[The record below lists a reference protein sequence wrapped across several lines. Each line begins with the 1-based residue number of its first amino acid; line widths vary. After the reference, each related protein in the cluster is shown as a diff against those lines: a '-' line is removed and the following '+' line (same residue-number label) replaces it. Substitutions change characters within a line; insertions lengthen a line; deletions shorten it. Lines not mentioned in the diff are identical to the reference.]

1 MAFIKKGDKV
11 RLSSY
16 EANYRKVN
24 LNDIFTVIEPQ
35 GHEQDESIIEDELG
49 NTLFVYNHHLIPAK
63 YKEPKV
69 GDIITLNEQGITKL
83 QKLHSTCFYNPNDKF
98 EIMRNIIYNGTIR
111 IKKVSTSV
119 FYSVYL
125 KDINLELI
133 GETKKVI
140 FNPGDI
146 IKLTKEGIERIAEY
160 ESLEDYEFL
169 ECEQTILSLKDSDGE
184 YKIRSSKNRDSYWYA
199 REDEMILVRKTNPFK
214 VGDIVAI
221 NERGLERLRSIKDD
235 KTKAGPFEI
244 IEPISCFNDYK
255 IRSLNNQLSSAW
267 MLSADEIN
275 HVDIKMEIKPNK
287 EVKREKGED
296 NMNNLAKKIFG
307 EIGQLK
313 SGIAALT
320 FNGQI
325 AFKRENGD
333 YVRYNTETKA
343 IENQMDLVIKD
354 TEKMM
359 YVMPYNVVAV
369 GDILKYRDKFA
380 QVVAIKENGSLIA
393 IDFETGTEIVILKE
407 TNIFG
412 IQFYM
417 KVVSLLNMQE
427 PNMPGGF
434 NPMMLMLL
442 NKEDDMMKTLLMSQ
456 MFTGQGMN
464 PLMMMAMINNNNES
478 DMMNTILL
486 LQMCSGQG
494 FMHGAPINNYSSQG
508 ANTPNMYSRGMFD
521 LNKTEPQPITSE
533 NIGLSEEQ
541 FQRLL
546 KEMKNL
552 NKEKEN
558 VNLEDIDPSDF
569 E

>member
-1 MAFIKKGDKV
+1 MAFMKKGDKV
-11 RLSSY
+11 RLSSH

-24 LNDIFTVIEPQ
+24 LNDIFTVIETQ
-35 GHEQDESIIEDELG
+35 VHEQVESIIEDKLG
-49 NTLFVYNHHLIPAK
+49 NILYVYNHHLIPAE
-63 YKEPKV
+63 YKEPIA
-69 GDIITLNEQGITKL
+69 GDIITLNNQGITKL
-83 QKLHSTCFYNPNDKF
+83 QASDPTYRYNEKF
-98 EIMRNIIYNGTIR
+98 EVMKSINHNGTIK
-111 IKKVSTSV
+111 IKYVGAPV
-119 FYSVYL
+119 FHSVYL
-125 KDINLELI
+125 EDINLELI
-133 GETKKVI
+133 EKTM

-146 IKLTKEGIERIAEY
+146 IKLTKEAMERIAED
-160 ESLEDYEFL
+160 ELLDDYELL
-169 ECEQTILSLKDSDGE
+169 ECEQTIVSLKDSDGE
-184 YKIRSSKNRDSYWYA
+184 YKIRPSKDRDSYWYV
-199 REDEMILVRKTNPFK
+199 RENEMILIRKTKPFK
-214 VGDIVAI
+214 VGDIVSI
-221 NERGLERLRSIKDD
+221 NEKGLERLKHIKNEA
-235 KTKAGPFEI
+235 KVGSFKI
-244 IEPISCFNDYK
+244 IEPINCHNDYK
-255 IRSLNNQLSSAW
+255 IKSLNNQLSSAW
-267 MLSADEIN
+267 MLSADEID
-275 HVDIKMEIKPNK
+275 HVDIKMEVKSNK
-287 EVKREKGED
+287 EVEKEKGED

-313 SGIAALT
+313 SGVAALT

-343 IENQMDLVIKD
+343 IENQMDLVIKG

-359 YVMPYNVVAV
+359 YIMPYNVVAV

-380 QVVAIKENGSLIA
+380 QIVAIKENGSLIA

-417 KVVSLLNMQE
+417 KVVSLLNMQD

-442 NKEDDMMKTLLMSQ
+442 NKEDKENKDDDMMKAILMSQ

-478 DMMNTILL
+478 DMINTILL

-494 FMHGAPINNYSSQG
+494 FMHGTPINNYSSQG
-508 ANTPNMYSRGMFD
+508 TNTLTMFSKEMFD
-521 LNKTEPQPITSE
+521 SNRMQPQPMTSKG
-533 NIGLSEEQ
+533 NGLSEEQ
-541 FQRLL
+541 FERLL
-546 KEMKNL
+546 EEMKNL
-552 NKEKEN
+552 DK

>member
-1 MAFIKKGDKV
+1 MTFIKKGDKV
-11 RLSSY
+11 RLSSQ
-16 EANYRKVN
+16 EANYRKVK
-24 LNDIFTVIEPQ
+24 LDDIFTVIETQ
-35 GHEQDESIIEDELG
+35 VHEQVESIIEDKLG
-49 NTLFVYNHHLIPAK
+49 NILYVYTHHLIPAE
-63 YKEPKV
+63 YKEPIA
-69 GDIITLNEQGITKL
+69 GDIITLNNQGITKL
-83 QKLHSTCFYNPNDKF
+83 QASDPTYRYNEKF
-98 EIMRNIIYNGTIR
+98 EVMKSINHNGTIK
-111 IKKVSTSV
+111 IKYVGAPV
-119 FYSVYL
+119 FHSVYL
-125 KDINLELI
+125 EDINLELI
-133 GETKKVI
+133 EKTM

-146 IKLTKEGIERIAEY
+146 IKLTEEAMERIAED
-160 ESLEDYEFL
+160 ELLDDYELL

-184 YKIRSSKNRDSYWYA
+184 YKIRPSKDKNLYWYA
-199 REDEMILVRKTNPFK
+199 RENEMILIRKAKPFK
-214 VGDIVAI
+214 VGDIVSI
-221 NERGLERLRSIKDD
+221 NERGLERLRNIKDD
-235 KTKAGPFEI
+235 KTKEGPFEI

-255 IRSLNNQLSSAW
+255 IRSLNNQLSSTW
-267 MLSADEIN
+267 MLSADEID

-287 EVKREKGED
+287 EVKKEKGED

-343 IENQMDLVIKD
+343 MENQMDLVIKG

-417 KVVSLLNMQE
+417 KVVSLLNMQD

-442 NKEDDMMKTLLMSQ
+442 NKEDKENKDDDMMKAILMSQ

-478 DMMNTILL
+478 DMINTILL

-508 ANTPNMYSRGMFD
+508 TNTLTMFSKEMFD
-521 LNKTEPQPITSE
+521 SNRMQPQPMTSKG
-533 NIGLSEEQ
+533 NGLSEEQ
-541 FQRLL
+541 FERLL
-546 KEMKNL
+546 EEMKNL
-552 NKEKEN
+552 DK

>member
-1 MAFIKKGDKV
+1 MTFIKKGDKV
-11 RLSSY
+11 RLSSQ
-16 EANYRKVN
+16 EANYRKVK
-24 LNDIFTVIEPQ
+24 LDDIFTVIETQ
-35 GHEQDESIIEDELG
+35 VHEQVESIIEDKLG
-49 NTLFVYNHHLIPAK
+49 NILYVYNHHLIPAE
-63 YKEPKV
+63 YKEPIA
-69 GDIITLNEQGITKL
+69 GDIITLNNQGITKL
-83 QKLHSTCFYNPNDKF
+83 QASDPTYRYNEKF
-98 EIMRNIIYNGTIR
+98 EVMKSINHNGTIK
-111 IKKVSTSV
+111 IKYVGAPV
-119 FYSVYL
+119 FHSVYL
-125 KDINLELI
+125 EDINLELI
-133 GETKKVI
+133 EKTI

-146 IKLTKEGIERIAEY
+146 IKLTKEGMERIAEY
-160 ESLEDYEFL
+160 DDYEFL

-184 YKIRSSKNRDSYWYA
+184 YKIRPSKDRNLCWYA
-199 REDEMILVRKTNPFK
+199 RENEMILVRKTKPFK

-221 NERGLERLRSIKDD
+221 NERGLERLRNIKDD
-235 KTKAGPFEI
+235 KTKEGPFEI

-267 MLSADEIN
+267 MLSADEID

-287 EVKREKGED
+287 EVKKEKGED

-343 IENQMDLVIKD
+343 IENQMDLVIKG

-369 GDILKYRDKFA
+369 GDILKYRDKFV
-380 QVVAIKENGSLIA
+380 QVVAIKVNGSLTA

-417 KVVSLLNMQE
+417 KVVSLLNMQD

-442 NKEDDMMKTLLMSQ
+442 NKEDKENKDDDMMKAILMSQ

-478 DMMNTILL
+478 DMINTILL

-494 FMHGAPINNYSSQG
+494 FMHGTPINNYSSQG
-508 ANTPNMYSRGMFD
+508 ANTLTMFSKEMFD
-521 LNKTEPQPITSE
+521 SNRMQPQPMTSKG
-533 NIGLSEEQ
+533 NGLSEEQ
-541 FQRLL
+541 FERLL
-546 KEMKNL
+546 EEMKNL
-552 NKEKEN
+552 DK

>member
-1 MAFIKKGDKV
+1 MTFIKKGDKV
-11 RLSSY
+11 RLSSQ
-16 EANYRKVN
+16 EANYRKVK
-24 LNDIFTVIEPQ
+24 LDDIFTVIETQ
-35 GHEQDESIIEDELG
+35 VHEQVESIIEDKLG
-49 NTLFVYNHHLIPAK
+49 NILYVYTHHLIPAE
-63 YKEPKV
+63 YKEPIA
-69 GDIITLNEQGITKL
+69 GDIITLNNQGITKL
-83 QKLHSTCFYNPNDKF
+83 QASDPTYRYNEKF
-98 EIMRNIIYNGTIR
+98 EVMKNINHNGTIK
-111 IKKVSTSV
+111 IKYVGAPV
-119 FYSVYL
+119 FHSVYL
-125 KDINLELI
+125 EDINLELI
-133 GETKKVI
+133 EKTM

-146 IKLTKEGIERIAEY
+146 IKLTEEAMERIAED
-160 ESLEDYEFL
+160 ELLDDYELL

-184 YKIRSSKNRDSYWYA
+184 YKIRPSKDKNLYWYA
-199 REDEMILVRKTNPFK
+199 RENEMILIRKAKPFK
-214 VGDIVAI
+214 VGDIVSI
-221 NERGLERLRSIKDD
+221 NERGLERLRNIKDD
-235 KTKAGPFEI
+235 KTKEGPFEI

-287 EVKREKGED
+287 EVKKEKGED

-343 IENQMDLVIKD
+343 IENQMDLVIKG

-369 GDILKYRDKFA
+369 GDILKYRDKFV
-380 QVVAIKENGSLIA
+380 QVVAIKVNGSLTA

-417 KVVSLLNMQE
+417 KVVSLLNMQD

-442 NKEDDMMKTLLMSQ
+442 NKEDKENKDDDMIKAILMSQ

-478 DMMNTILL
+478 DMINTILL

-494 FMHGAPINNYSSQG
+494 FMHGTPINNYSSQG
-508 ANTPNMYSRGMFD
+508 ANTLTMFSKEMFD
-521 LNKTEPQPITSE
+521 SNRMQPQPMTSKG
-533 NIGLSEEQ
+533 NGLSEEQ
-541 FQRLL
+541 FERLL
-546 KEMKNL
+546 EEMKNL
-552 NKEKEN
+552 DK

>member
-11 RLSSY
+11 RLSSH

-24 LNDIFTVIEPQ
+24 LNDIFTVIETQ
-35 GHEQDESIIEDELG
+35 VHEQVESIIEDKLG
-49 NTLFVYNHHLIPAK
+49 NILYVYNHHLIPAE
-63 YKEPKV
+63 YKEPIA
-69 GDIITLNEQGITKL
+69 GDIITLNKQGITKL
-83 QKLHSTCFYNPNDKF
+83 QASNPTYGPNDKF
-98 EIMRNIIYNGTIR
+98 EVMKSINHNGTIK
-111 IKKVSTSV
+111 IKYVGV
-119 FYSVYL
+119 PVYL
-125 KDINLELI
+125 EDINLELI
-133 GETKKVI
+133 EKTI

-146 IKLTKEGIERIAEY
+146 IKLTEEAMERIAED
-160 ESLEDYEFL
+160 ELLDDYELL

-184 YKIRSSKNRDSYWYA
+184 YKIRPSKDRDSYWYV
-199 REDEMILVRKTNPFK
+199 RENEMILIRKTKPFK
-214 VGDIVAI
+214 VGDIVSI
-221 NERGLERLRSIKDD
+221 NEKGLERLKNIKNEA
-235 KTKAGPFEI
+235 KVGSFKI
-244 IEPISCFNDYK
+244 IEPINCHNDYK
-255 IRSLNNQLSSAW
+255 IKSLNNQLSSAW
-267 MLSADEIN
+267 MLSADEID
-275 HVDIKMEIKPNK
+275 HIDINNK
-287 EVKREKGED
+287 EVEKEKGED

-313 SGIAALT
+313 SGVAALT

-343 IENQMDLVIKD
+343 IENQMDLVIKG
-354 TEKMM
+354 TEKMIFI
-359 YVMPYNVVAV
+359 MPYNVVAV

-380 QVVAIKENGSLIA
+380 QVVAIKEDGSLTA

-417 KVVSLLNMQE
+417 KVVSLLNIQD

-442 NKEDDMMKTLLMSQ
+442 NKEDKENKDDDMMKAILMSQ

-494 FMHGAPINNYSSQG
+494 FMHGTPMNNYSSQG
-508 ANTPNMYSRGMFD
+508 VNMPSMFPRGMFD
-521 LNKTEPQPITSE
+521 LNKTQPQSMTSE
-533 NIGLSEEQ
+533 CNGLSEEQ
-541 FQRLL
+541 FERLL
-546 KEMKNL
+546 EEMKNL
-552 NKEKEN
+552 DKL
-558 VNLEDIDPSDF
+558 NLEDIDPSDF

>member
-1 MAFIKKGDKV
+1 MTFIKKGDKV
-11 RLSSY
+11 RLSSQ
-16 EANYRKVN
+16 EANYRKVK
-24 LNDIFTVIEPQ
+24 LDDIFTVIETQ
-35 GHEQDESIIEDELG
+35 VHEQVESIIEDKLG
-49 NTLFVYNHHLIPAK
+49 NILYVYTHHLIPAE
-63 YKEPKV
+63 YKEPIA
-69 GDIITLNEQGITKL
+69 GDIITLNNQGITKL
-83 QKLHSTCFYNPNDKF
+83 QASDPTYRYNEKF
-98 EIMRNIIYNGTIR
+98 EVMKSINHNGTIK
-111 IKKVSTSV
+111 IKYVGAPV
-119 FYSVYL
+119 FHSVYL
-125 KDINLELI
+125 EDINLELI
-133 GETKKVI
+133 EKTM

-146 IKLTKEGIERIAEY
+146 IKLTEEAMERIAED
-160 ESLEDYEFL
+160 ELLDDYELL

-184 YKIRSSKNRDSYWYA
+184 YKIRPSKDKNLYWYA
-199 REDEMILVRKTNPFK
+199 RENEMILIRKAKPFK
-214 VGDIVAI
+214 VGDIVSI
-221 NERGLERLRSIKDD
+221 NERGLERLRNIKDD
-235 KTKAGPFEI
+235 KTKEGPFEI

-267 MLSADEIN
+267 MLSADEID
-275 HVDIKMEIKPNK
+275 HVDIKMKIKPNK
-287 EVKREKGED
+287 EVKKEKGED

-343 IENQMDLVIKD
+343 IENQMDLVIKG
-354 TEKMM
+354 TEKMIFI
-359 YVMPYNVVAV
+359 MPYNVVAV

-417 KVVSLLNMQE
+417 KVVSLLNMQD

-442 NKEDDMMKTLLMSQ
+442 NKEDKENKDDDMMKAILMSQ

-478 DMMNTILL
+478 DMINTILL

-494 FMHGAPINNYSSQG
+494 FMHGTPINNYSSQG
-508 ANTPNMYSRGMFD
+508 ANTLTMFSKEMFD
-521 LNKTEPQPITSE
+521 SNRMQPQPMTSKG
-533 NIGLSEEQ
+533 NGLSEEQ
-541 FQRLL
+541 FERLL
-546 KEMKNL
+546 EEMKNL
-552 NKEKEN
+552 DK

>member
-1 MAFIKKGDKV
+1 MTFIKKGDKV
-11 RLSSY
+11 RLSSH

-24 LNDIFTVIEPQ
+24 LNDIFTVIETQ
-35 GHEQDESIIEDELG
+35 VHEQVESIIEDKLG
-49 NTLFVYNHHLIPAK
+49 NILYVYTHHLIPAE
-63 YKEPKV
+63 YKEPIA
-69 GDIITLNEQGITKL
+69 GDIITLNKQGITKL
-83 QKLHSTCFYNPNDKF
+83 QASDPTYGPNDKF
-98 EIMRNIIYNGTIR
+98 EVMKSINHNGTIK
-111 IKKVSTSV
+111 IKYVGV
-119 FYSVYL
+119 PVYL
-125 KDINLELI
+125 EDINLELI
-133 GETKKVI
+133 EKTI

-146 IKLTKEGIERIAEY
+146 IKLTKEAMERIAKNE
-160 ESLEDYEFL
+160 LLDDYELL
-169 ECEQTILSLKDSDGE
+169 ECEQSILSLKDSDGE
-184 YKIRSSKNRDSYWYA
+184 YKIRPSKDRDSYWYV

-214 VGDIVAI
+214 VGDIVSI
-221 NERGLERLRSIKDD
+221 NEKGLERLKHIKNEA
-235 KTKAGPFEI
+235 KVGPFEI
-244 IEPISCFNDYK
+244 IESINCFNNYK
-255 IRSLNNQLSSAW
+255 IRSLNNQLSSTW

-275 HVDIKMEIKPNK
+275 HVDIKMEVKPNK
-287 EVKREKGED
+287 EVKKENGED
-296 NMNNLAKKIFG
+296 SMNNLVKKIFG

-313 SGIAALT
+313 SGVAALT

-343 IENQMDLVIKD
+343 IENQMDLVIKG

-417 KVVSLLNMQE
+417 KVVSLLNMQD

-442 NKEDDMMKTLLMSQ
+442 NKEDKENKDDDMMKAILMSQ

-464 PLMMMAMINNNNES
+464 PLMTMAMINNNNES
-478 DMMNTILL
+478 DMINTILL

-494 FMHGAPINNYSSQG
+494 FMHGTPINNYSSQG
-508 ANTPNMYSRGMFD
+508 TNTLTMFSKEMFD
-521 LNKTEPQPITSE
+521 SNRMQPQPMTSKG
-533 NIGLSEEQ
+533 NGLSEEQ
-541 FQRLL
+541 FERLL
-546 KEMKNL
+546 EEMKNL
-552 NKEKEN
+552 DK

>member
-11 RLSSY
+11 RLSSQ
-16 EANYRKVN
+16 EASYRKVK
-24 LNDIFTVIEPQ
+24 LDDIFTVIETQ
-35 GHEQDESIIEDELG
+35 VHEQVESIIEDKLG
-49 NTLFVYNHHLIPAK
+49 NILYVYTHHLIPAE
-63 YKEPKV
+63 YKEPIA
-69 GDIITLNEQGITKL
+69 GDIITLNNQGITKL
-83 QKLHSTCFYNPNDKF
+83 QASDPTYRYNEKF
-98 EIMRNIIYNGTIR
+98 EVMKSINHNGTIK
-111 IKKVSTSV
+111 IKYVGAPV
-119 FYSVYL
+119 FHSVYL
-125 KDINLELI
+125 EDINLELI
-133 GETKKVI
+133 EKTM

-146 IKLTKEGIERIAEY
+146 IKLTEEAMERIAED
-160 ESLEDYEFL
+160 ELLDDYELL

-184 YKIRSSKNRDSYWYA
+184 YKIRPSKDKNLYWYA
-199 REDEMILVRKTNPFK
+199 RENEMILIRKAKPFK
-214 VGDIVAI
+214 VGDIVSI
-221 NERGLERLRSIKDD
+221 NEKGLERIKDFKDD
-235 KTKAGPFEI
+235 KTKVGSFKI
-244 IEPISCFNDYK
+244 IEPINCHNDYK
-255 IRSLNNQLSSAW
+255 IKSLNNQLSSAW
-267 MLSADEIN
+267 MLSADEID
-275 HVDIKMEIKPNK
+275 HVDIKMEVKSNK
-287 EVKREKGED
+287 EVEKEKGED

-313 SGIAALT
+313 SGVAALT

-343 IENQMDLVIKD
+343 IENQMDLVIKG

-359 YVMPYNVVAV
+359 YIMPYNVVAV

-417 KVVSLLNMQE
+417 KVVSLLNMQD

-442 NKEDDMMKTLLMSQ
+442 NKEDKENKDDDMMKAILMSQ

-494 FMHGAPINNYSSQG
+494 FMHGTPINNYSSQG
-508 ANTPNMYSRGMFD
+508 TNTLTMFSKEMFD
-521 LNKTEPQPITSE
+521 SNRMQPQPMTSKG
-533 NIGLSEEQ
+533 NGLSEEQ
-541 FQRLL
+541 FERLL
-546 KEMKNL
+546 EEMKNL
-552 NKEKEN
+552 DK

>member
-1 MAFIKKGDKV
+1 MTFIKKGDKV
-11 RLSSY
+11 RLSSQ
-16 EANYRKVN
+16 EASYRKVK
-24 LNDIFTVIEPQ
+24 LNDIFTVIETQ
-35 GHEQDESIIEDELG
+35 VHEQVESIIEDKLG
-49 NTLFVYNHHLIPAK
+49 NILYVYTHHLIPAE
-63 YKEPKV
+63 YKEPIA
-69 GDIITLNEQGITKL
+69 GDIITLNKQGITKL
-83 QKLHSTCFYNPNDKF
+83 QASDPTYGPNDKF
-98 EIMRNIIYNGTIR
+98 EVMKNIDHEGI
-111 IKKVSTSV
+111 IKIKYVGAPV
-119 FYSVYL
+119 FHSVYL
-125 KDINLELI
+125 EDINLELI
-133 GETKKVI
+133 EKAI

-146 IKLTKEGIERIAEY
+146 IKLTEEAMERIAED
-160 ESLEDYEFL
+160 ELLDDYELL
-169 ECEQTILSLKDSDGE
+169 ECEQTILSLKYFNGE
-184 YKIRSSKNRDSYWYA
+184 YKIRPSKDKNLYWYA
-199 REDEMILVRKTNPFK
+199 RENEMILIRKAKPFK
-214 VGDIVAI
+214 VGDIVSI
-221 NERGLERLRSIKDD
+221 NEKGLERLKGIKNEA
-235 KTKAGPFEI
+235 KVGPFKI
-244 IEPISCFNDYK
+244 IEFINCRSDYK
-255 IRSLNNQLSSAW
+255 IKSLNNQFNSIW
-267 MLSADEIN
+267 MLSADEID
-275 HVDIKMEIKPNK
+275 HIDKKVATKSNK
-287 EVKREKGED
+287 EVKKEKGED

-313 SGIAALT
+313 SGVAALT

-343 IENQMDLVIKD
+343 IENQMDLVIKG

-380 QVVAIKENGSLIA
+380 QVVAIKEDGSLIA
-393 IDFETGTEIVILKE
+393 VDFETGTEIVILKE

-417 KVVSLLNMQE
+417 KVLSLLNIQD
-427 PNMPGGF
+427 PNISGGF

-442 NKEDDMMKTLLMSQ
+442 NKEDKENKDDDMMKAILMSQ

-478 DMMNTILL
+478 DMINTILL

-508 ANTPNMYSRGMFD
+508 ANTLTMFSKEMFD
-521 LNKTEPQPITSE
+521 SNRMQPQPMTSKG
-533 NIGLSEEQ
+533 NGLSEEQ
-541 FQRLL
+541 FERLL
-546 KEMKNL
+546 EEMKNL
-552 NKEKEN
+552 DK

>member
-1 MAFIKKGDKV
+1 MTFIKEGDKV
-11 RLSSY
+11 RLSSQ
-16 EANYRKVN
+16 EANYRKIK
-24 LNDIFTVIEPQ
+24 LDDIFTVIETQ
-35 GHEQDESIIEDELG
+35 VHEQVESIIEDKLG
-49 NTLFVYNHHLIPAK
+49 NILYVYTHHLIPEE
-63 YKEPKV
+63 YKEPIA
-69 GDIITLNEQGITKL
+69 GDIITLNKQGITKL
-83 QKLHSTCFYNPNDKF
+83 QASDPTYGPNDKF
-98 EIMRNIIYNGTIR
+98 EVIKNIDHNGIIK
-111 IKKVSTSV
+111 IKKVGAPV
-119 FYSVYL
+119 FHSVYL
-125 KDINLELI
+125 EDINLELI
-133 GETKKVI
+133 EKII

-146 IKLTKEGIERIAEY
+146 IKLTKEGMERIAEY
-160 ESLEDYEFL
+160 DDYEFL

-184 YKIRSSKNRDSYWYA
+184 YKIRPSKDRNLCWYA
-199 REDEMILVRKTNPFK
+199 RENEMILVRKTKPFK

-221 NERGLERLRSIKDD
+221 NERGLERLRNIKDD
-235 KTKAGPFEI
+235 KTKEGPFEI

-267 MLSADEIN
+267 MLSADEID

-287 EVKREKGED
+287 EVKKEKGED

-343 IENQMDLVIKD
+343 MENQMDLVIKG

-369 GDILKYRDKFA
+369 GDILKYRDKFV
-380 QVVAIKENGSLIA
+380 QVVAIKVNGSLTA

-417 KVVSLLNMQE
+417 KVVSLLNMQD

-442 NKEDDMMKTLLMSQ
+442 NKEDKENKDDDMMKAILMSQ

-478 DMMNTILL
+478 DMINTILL

-494 FMHGAPINNYSSQG
+494 FMHGTPINNYSSQG
-508 ANTPNMYSRGMFD
+508 ANTLTMFSKEMFD
-521 LNKTEPQPITSE
+521 SNRMQPQPMTSKG
-533 NIGLSEEQ
+533 NGLSEEQ
-541 FQRLL
+541 FERLL
-546 KEMKNL
+546 EEMKNL
-552 NKEKEN
+552 DK

>member
-1 MAFIKKGDKV
+1 MTFIKKGDKV

-16 EANYRKVN
+16 EASYRKVK
-24 LNDIFTVIEPQ
+24 LNDIFTIIETQ
-35 GHEQDESIIEDELG
+35 VHEQVESIIEEKLG
-49 NTLFVYNHHLIPAK
+49 NILYVYTHHLIPAE
-63 YKEPKV
+63 YKEPIA
-69 GDIITLNEQGITKL
+69 GDIITLNKQGITKL
-83 QKLHSTCFYNPNDKF
+83 QASDPTYGPNDKF
-98 EIMRNIIYNGTIR
+98 EVMKNIDHKGI
-111 IKKVSTSV
+111 IKIKYVGAPV
-119 FYSVYL
+119 FHSVYL
-125 KDINLELI
+125 EDINLELK
-133 GETKKVI
+133 EKTI

-146 IKLTKEGIERIAEY
+146 IKLTKEAIERIAED
-160 ESLEDYEFL
+160 ELLDDYELL
-169 ECEQTILSLKDSDGE
+169 ECEQTILSLKYFNGE
-184 YKIRSSKNRDSYWYA
+184 YKIRPSKDRSLYWFA
-199 REDEMILVRKTNPFK
+199 RENEMILVRKTKPFK
-214 VGDIVAI
+214 VGDIVSI
-221 NERGLERLRSIKDD
+221 NEKGLERLKGIKNEA
-235 KTKAGPFEI
+235 KVGPFKI
-244 IEPISCFNDYK
+244 IEFINCRSDYK
-255 IRSLNNQLSSAW
+255 IKSLNNQLDSIW
-267 MLSADEIN
+267 MLSADEID
-275 HVDIKMEIKPNK
+275 HIDTKVATKSNK
-287 EVKREKGED
+287 EVEKEKGED

-313 SGIAALT
+313 SGVAALT

-343 IENQMDLVIKD
+343 IENQMDLVIKG

-359 YVMPYNVVAV
+359 FIMPYNVVAV

-417 KVVSLLNMQE
+417 KVVSLLSMQD

-442 NKEDDMMKTLLMSQ
+442 NKEDKDDDIMKAILMSQ

-464 PLMMMAMINNNNES
+464 PLMMMAMINNNNNES
-478 DMMNTILL
+478 DMINTILL

-494 FMHGAPINNYSSQG
+494 FMHGTPINNYSSQG
-508 ANTPNMYSRGMFD
+508 TNTLTMFSKEMFD
-521 LNKTEPQPITSE
+521 SNRMQPQPMTSE
-533 NIGLSEEQ
+533 GNGLSEEQ
-541 FQRLL
+541 FERFLE
-546 KEMKNL
+546 EMKNL
-552 NKEKEN
+552 DK

>member
-11 RLSSY
+11 RLSSH

-24 LNDIFTVIEPQ
+24 LNDIFTVIETQ
-35 GHEQDESIIEDELG
+35 VHEQVESIIEDKLG
-49 NTLFVYNHHLIPAK
+49 NILYVYNHHLIPAE
-63 YKEPKV
+63 YKEPIA
-69 GDIITLNEQGITKL
+69 GDIITLNKQGITKL
-83 QKLHSTCFYNPNDKF
+83 QASNPTYSPNDKF
-98 EIMRNIIYNGTIR
+98 EVMKSINHNGTIK
-111 IKKVSTSV
+111 IKYVGV
-119 FYSVYL
+119 PVYL
-125 KDINLELI
+125 EDINLELI
-133 GETKKVI
+133 EKTI

-146 IKLTKEGIERIAEY
+146 IKLTKEGIERIAED
-160 ESLEDYEFL
+160 ELLDDYELL

-184 YKIRSSKNRDSYWYA
+184 YKIRPSKDRDSYWYV
-199 REDEMILVRKTNPFK
+199 REDEMILVRKTKPFK
-214 VGDIVAI
+214 VEDIVSI
-221 NERGLERLRSIKDD
+221 NEKGLERLKHIKNEA
-235 KTKAGPFEI
+235 KVGPFEI
-244 IEPISCFNDYK
+244 IESINCFNDYK
-255 IRSLNNQLSSAW
+255 IRSLNNQLSSTW
-267 MLSADEIN
+267 MLSADEID
-275 HVDIKMEIKPNK
+275 HVDIKIETKSDKENK
-287 EVKREKGED
+287 KEKGED

-313 SGIAALT
+313 SGVAALT

-343 IENQMDLVIKD
+343 IENQMDLVIKG

-417 KVVSLLNMQE
+417 KVVSLLNMQD

-442 NKEDDMMKTLLMSQ
+442 NKEDKENKDDDMMKAILMSQ

-478 DMMNTILL
+478 DMINTILL

-494 FMHGAPINNYSSQG
+494 FMHGTPINNYSSQG
-508 ANTPNMYSRGMFD
+508 TNTLTMFSKEMFD
-521 LNKTEPQPITSE
+521 SNRMQPQPMTSKG
-533 NIGLSEEQ
+533 NGLSEEQ
-541 FQRLL
+541 FERLL
-546 KEMKNL
+546 EEMKNL
-552 NKEKEN
+552 DK

>member
-1 MAFIKKGDKV
+1 MTFIKKGDKV
-11 RLSSY
+11 RLSSQ
-16 EANYRKVN
+16 EASYRKVK
-24 LNDIFTVIEPQ
+24 LDDIFTVIETQ
-35 GHEQDESIIEDELG
+35 IHEQVESIIEDKLG
-49 NTLFVYNHHLIPAK
+49 NILYVYNHHLIPAE
-63 YKEPKV
+63 YKEPIA
-69 GDIITLNEQGITKL
+69 GDIITLNNQGITKL
-83 QKLHSTCFYNPNDKF
+83 QASDPTYRYNEKF
-98 EIMRNIIYNGTIR
+98 EVMKSINHNGTIK
-111 IKKVSTSV
+111 IKYVGAPV
-119 FYSVYL
+119 FHSVYL
-125 KDINLELI
+125 EDINLELI
-133 GETKKVI
+133 EKTI

-146 IKLTKEGIERIAEY
+146 IKLTEEAMERIAED
-160 ESLEDYEFL
+160 ELLDDYELL

-184 YKIRSSKNRDSYWYA
+184 YKIRPSKDKNLYWYA
-199 REDEMILVRKTNPFK
+199 RENEMILIRKAKPFK
-214 VGDIVAI
+214 VGDIVSI
-221 NERGLERLRSIKDD
+221 NERGLERLRNIKDD
-235 KTKAGPFEI
+235 KTKEGPFEI

-267 MLSADEIN
+267 MLSADEID

-287 EVKREKGED
+287 EVKKEKGED

-343 IENQMDLVIKD
+343 MENQMDLVIKG

-369 GDILKYRDKFA
+369 GDILKYRDKFV
-380 QVVAIKENGSLIA
+380 QVVAIKVNGSLTA

-417 KVVSLLNMQE
+417 KVVSLLNMQD

-442 NKEDDMMKTLLMSQ
+442 NKEDKDDDMMKAILMSQ

-494 FMHGAPINNYSSQG
+494 FMHGIPINNYSSQG
-508 ANTPNMYSRGMFD
+508 ANTLTMFSKEMFD
-521 LNKTEPQPITSE
+521 SNRMHSQPMTSE
-533 NIGLSEEQ
+533 GNGLSKEQ
-541 FQRLL
+541 IERFLE
-546 KEMKNL
+546 EMKNPD
-552 NKEKEN
+552 K

>member
-24 LNDIFTVIEPQ
+24 LNDIFTVIETQ
-35 GHEQDESIIEDELG
+35 VHEQVESIIEDKLG
-49 NTLFVYNHHLIPAK
+49 NILYVYNHHLIPAE
-63 YKEPKV
+63 YKEPIA
-69 GDIITLNEQGITKL
+69 GDIITLNKQGITKL
-83 QKLHSTCFYNPNDKF
+83 QASNPTYGPNDKF
-98 EIMRNIIYNGTIR
+98 EVMKSINHNGTIK
-111 IKKVSTSV
+111 IKYVGV
-119 FYSVYL
+119 PVYL
-125 KDINLELI
+125 EDINLELI
-133 GETKKVI
+133 EKTI

-146 IKLTKEGIERIAEY
+146 IKLTEEAMERIAED
-160 ESLEDYEFL
+160 ELLDDYELL
-169 ECEQTILSLKDSDGE
+169 ECEQSILSLKDSDGE
-184 YKIRSSKNRDSYWYA
+184 YKIRPSKDRNLYWYA
-199 REDEMILVRKTNPFK
+199 KENEMILIRKTKPFK
-214 VGDIVAI
+214 VGDIVSI
-221 NERGLERLRSIKDD
+221 NEKGLERLKHIKNEA
-235 KTKAGPFEI
+235 KVGSFKI
-244 IEPISCFNDYK
+244 IEPINCHNDYK
-255 IRSLNNQLSSAW
+255 IKSLNNQLSSAW
-267 MLSADEIN
+267 MLSADEID
-275 HVDIKMEIKPNK
+275 HVDIKMEVKSNK
-287 EVKREKGED
+287 EVEKEKGED

-313 SGIAALT
+313 SGVAALT

-343 IENQMDLVIKD
+343 IENQMDLVIKG

-417 KVVSLLNMQE
+417 KVVSLLNMQD

-442 NKEDDMMKTLLMSQ
+442 NKEDKDDDMMKAILMSQ

-478 DMMNTILL
+478 DMINTILL

-494 FMHGAPINNYSSQG
+494 FMHGTPINNYSSQG
-508 ANTPNMYSRGMFD
+508 TNTLTMFSKEMFD
-521 LNKTEPQPITSE
+521 SNRMQPQPMTSKG
-533 NIGLSEEQ
+533 NGLSEEQ
-541 FQRLL
+541 FERFLE
-546 KEMKNL
+546 EMKNL
-552 NKEKEN
+552 DK

>member
-1 MAFIKKGDKV
+1 MTFIKKGDKV
-11 RLSSY
+11 RLSSQ
-16 EANYRKVN
+16 EANYRKVK
-24 LNDIFTVIEPQ
+24 LDDIFTVIETQ
-35 GHEQDESIIEDELG
+35 VHEQVESIIEDKLG
-49 NTLFVYNHHLIPAK
+49 NILYVYTHHLIPAE
-63 YKEPKV
+63 YKEPIA
-69 GDIITLNEQGITKL
+69 GDIITLNNQGITKL
-83 QKLHSTCFYNPNDKF
+83 QASDPTYRYNEKF
-98 EIMRNIIYNGTIR
+98 EVMKSINHNGTIK
-111 IKKVSTSV
+111 IKYVGAPV
-119 FYSVYL
+119 FHSVYL
-125 KDINLELI
+125 EDINLELI
-133 GETKKVI
+133 EKTI

-146 IKLTKEGIERIAEY
+146 IKLTEEAMERIAED
-160 ESLEDYEFL
+160 ELLDDYELL

-184 YKIRSSKNRDSYWYA
+184 YKIRPSKDKNLYWYA
-199 REDEMILVRKTNPFK
+199 RENEMILIRKAKPFK
-214 VGDIVAI
+214 VGDIVSI
-221 NERGLERLRSIKDD
+221 NERGLERLRNIKDD
-235 KTKAGPFEI
+235 KTKEGPFEI

-267 MLSADEIN
+267 MLSADEID

-287 EVKREKGED
+287 EVKKEKGED

-343 IENQMDLVIKD
+343 IENQMDLVIKG

-369 GDILKYRDKFA
+369 GDILKYRDKFV
-380 QVVAIKENGSLIA
+380 QVVAIKVNGSLTA

-417 KVVSLLNMQE
+417 KVVSLLNMQD

-442 NKEDDMMKTLLMSQ
+442 NKEDKENKDDDMMKAILMSQ

-478 DMMNTILL
+478 DMINTILL

-494 FMHGAPINNYSSQG
+494 FMHGTPINNYSSQG
-508 ANTPNMYSRGMFD
+508 ANTLTMFSKEMFD
-521 LNKTEPQPITSE
+521 SNRMQPQPMTSKG
-533 NIGLSEEQ
+533 NGLSEEQ
-541 FQRLL
+541 FERLL
-546 KEMKNL
+546 EEMKNL
-552 NKEKEN
+552 DK

>member
-11 RLSSY
+11 RLSSH
-16 EANYRKVN
+16 EANYRKIK
-24 LNDIFTVIEPQ
+24 LDDIFTVIETQ
-35 GHEQDESIIEDELG
+35 VHEQVESIIEDKLG
-49 NTLFVYNHHLIPAK
+49 NILYVYSHHLIPAE
-63 YKEPKV
+63 YKEPIA
-69 GDIITLNEQGITKL
+69 GDIITLNKQGITKL
-83 QKLHSTCFYNPNDKF
+83 QASDPTYGPNDKF
-98 EIMRNIIYNGTIR
+98 EVMKNIDHNGIIK
-111 IKKVSTSV
+111 IKKVGASV
-119 FYSVYL
+119 FHSVYL
-125 KDINLELI
+125 EDINLELI
-133 GETKKVI
+133 EKTI

-146 IKLTKEGIERIAEY
+146 IKLTKEAIERIAED
-160 ESLEDYEFL
+160 ELLDDYELL
-169 ECEQTILSLKDSDGE
+169 ECEQTILSLKYFNGE
-184 YKIRSSKNRDSYWYA
+184 YKIRPSKDRSFYWFA
-199 REDEMILVRKTNPFK
+199 RENEMILVRKTKPFK
-214 VGDIVAI
+214 VGDIVSI
-221 NERGLERLRSIKDD
+221 NEKGLERLKGIKNEA
-235 KTKAGPFEI
+235 KVGPFKI
-244 IEPISCFNDYK
+244 IEFINCRSDYK
-255 IRSLNNQLSSAW
+255 IKSLNNQLDSIW
-267 MLSADEIN
+267 MLSADEID
-275 HVDIKMEIKPNK
+275 HIDTKVATKSNK
-287 EVKREKGED
+287 EVEKEKGED
-296 NMNNLAKKIFG
+296 NMNNLAKRIFG

-313 SGIAALT
+313 SGVAALT

-343 IENQMDLVIKD
+343 IENQMDLVIKG

-359 YVMPYNVVAV
+359 FIMPYNVVAV

-417 KVVSLLNMQE
+417 KVVSLLNMQDL
-427 PNMPGGF
+427 NMPGGF

-442 NKEDDMMKTLLMSQ
+442 NKENKDDDMMKAILMSQ

-478 DMMNTILL
+478 DMINTILL

-508 ANTPNMYSRGMFD
+508 INTLTMFSKEMFD
-521 LNKTEPQPITSE
+521 SNRMQPQPMTSE
-533 NIGLSEEQ
+533 GNGLSKEQ
-541 FQRLL
+541 IERFLE
-546 KEMKNL
+546 EMKNL
-552 NKEKEN
+552 DK

>member
-1 MAFIKKGDKV
+1 MTFIKKGDKV
-11 RLSSY
+11 RLSSH

-24 LNDIFTVIEPQ
+24 VNDIFTVIETQ
-35 GHEQDESIIEDELG
+35 VHEQVESIIEDKLG
-49 NTLFVYNHHLIPAK
+49 NILYVYNHHLIPAE
-63 YKEPKV
+63 YKEPIA
-69 GDIITLNEQGITKL
+69 GDIITLNKQGITKL
-83 QKLHSTCFYNPNDKF
+83 QASNPTYGPNDKF
-98 EIMRNIIYNGTIR
+98 EVMKSINHNGTIK
-111 IKKVSTSV
+111 IKYVGV
-119 FYSVYL
+119 PVYL
-125 KDINLELI
+125 EDINLELI
-133 GETKKVI
+133 EKTI

-146 IKLTKEGIERIAEY
+146 IKLTKEAMERIAEY
-160 ESLEDYEFL
+160 DDYELL

-184 YKIRSSKNRDSYWYA
+184 YKIRPSKDRDSYWYV
-199 REDEMILVRKTNPFK
+199 REDEMILVRKTKPFK
-214 VGDIVAI
+214 VEDIVSI
-221 NERGLERLRSIKDD
+221 NEKGLERLKHIKNEA
-235 KTKAGPFEI
+235 KVGPFEI
-244 IEPISCFNDYK
+244 IKSINCFNDYK
-255 IRSLNNQLSSAW
+255 IRSLNNQLSSTL
-267 MLSADEIN
+267 MLSADEID
-275 HVDIKMEIKPNK
+275 HVDIKIETKSDKENK
-287 EVKREKGED
+287 KEKGEN

-313 SGIAALT
+313 SGVAALT

-333 YVRYNTETKA
+333 YVRYNTETKT
-343 IENQMDLVIKD
+343 IENQMDLVIKG

-380 QVVAIKENGSLIA
+380 QVIAIKENGSLIA

-417 KVVSLLNMQE
+417 KVVSLLNMQDS
-427 PNMPGGF
+427 NMPGGF

-442 NKEDDMMKTLLMSQ
+442 NKEDKENKDDDMMKAILMSQ

-494 FMHGAPINNYSSQG
+494 FMHGTPINNYSSQG
-508 ANTPNMYSRGMFD
+508 ANTLTMFSKEMFD
-521 LNKTEPQPITSE
+521 SNKMQPQPMTSKG
-533 NIGLSEEQ
+533 NGLSEEQ
-541 FQRLL
+541 FERLL
-546 KEMKNL
+546 EEMKNL
-552 NKEKEN
+552 DK

>member
-11 RLSSY
+11 RLSSH

-24 LNDIFTVIEPQ
+24 LNDIFTVIETQ
-35 GHEQDESIIEDELG
+35 VHEQVESIIEDKLG
-49 NTLFVYNHHLIPAK
+49 NILYVYNHHLIPAE
-63 YKEPKV
+63 YKEPIA
-69 GDIITLNEQGITKL
+69 GDIITLNKQGITKL
-83 QKLHSTCFYNPNDKF
+83 QASNPTYGPNDKF
-98 EIMRNIIYNGTIR
+98 EVMKSINHNGTIK
-111 IKKVSTSV
+111 IKYVGV
-119 FYSVYL
+119 PVYL
-125 KDINLELI
+125 EDINLELI
-133 GETKKVI
+133 EKTI

-146 IKLTKEGIERIAEY
+146 IKLTKEAMERIAED
-160 ESLEDYEFL
+160 ELLDDYELL
-169 ECEQTILSLKDSDGE
+169 ECEQTIVSLKDSDGE
-184 YKIRSSKNRDSYWYA
+184 YKIRPSKDRDSYWYV
-199 REDEMILVRKTNPFK
+199 RENEMILIRKTKPFK
-214 VGDIVAI
+214 VGDIVSI
-221 NERGLERLRSIKDD
+221 NEKGLERLKHIKNEA
-235 KTKAGPFEI
+235 KVGSFKI
-244 IEPISCFNDYK
+244 IEPINCHNDYK
-255 IRSLNNQLSSAW
+255 IKSLNNQLSSAW
-267 MLSADEIN
+267 MLSADEID
-275 HVDIKMEIKPNK
+275 HVDIKMEVKSNK
-287 EVKREKGED
+287 EVEKEKGED

-313 SGIAALT
+313 SGVAALT

-343 IENQMDLVIKD
+343 IENQMDLVIKG

-359 YVMPYNVVAV
+359 YIMPYNVVAV

-417 KVVSLLNMQE
+417 KVVSLLNMQD

-442 NKEDDMMKTLLMSQ
+442 NKEDKDDDMMKAILMSQ

-494 FMHGAPINNYSSQG
+494 FMHGTPINNYSSQG
-508 ANTPNMYSRGMFD
+508 ANTLTMFSKEMFD
-521 LNKTEPQPITSE
+521 LNRMQPQPMTSKG
-533 NIGLSEEQ
+533 NGLSEEQ
-541 FQRLL
+541 FERLL
-546 KEMKNL
+546 EEMKNL
-552 NKEKEN
+552 DK

>member
-1 MAFIKKGDKV
+1 
-11 RLSSY
+11 
-16 EANYRKVN
+16 
-24 LNDIFTVIEPQ
+24 
-35 GHEQDESIIEDELG
+35 
-49 NTLFVYNHHLIPAK
+49 
-63 YKEPKV
+63 
-69 GDIITLNEQGITKL
+69 
-83 QKLHSTCFYNPNDKF
+83 
-98 EIMRNIIYNGTIR
+98 
-111 IKKVSTSV
+111 
-119 FYSVYL
+119 
-125 KDINLELI
+125 
-133 GETKKVI
+133 
-140 FNPGDI
+140 
-146 IKLTKEGIERIAEY
+146 
-160 ESLEDYEFL
+160 
-169 ECEQTILSLKDSDGE
+169 
-184 YKIRSSKNRDSYWYA
+184 
-199 REDEMILVRKTNPFK
+199 MILVRKTKPFK
-214 VGDIVAI
+214 VGDIVSI
-221 NERGLERLRSIKDD
+221 NEKGLERLKGIKNEA
-235 KTKAGPFEI
+235 KVGPFKI
-244 IEPISCFNDYK
+244 IEFINCRSDYK
-255 IRSLNNQLSSAW
+255 IKSLNNQLNSIW
-267 MLSADEIN
+267 MLSADEID
-275 HVDIKMEIKPNK
+275 HIDTKVATKSNK
-287 EVKREKGED
+287 EVEKEKGED

-313 SGIAALT
+313 SGVAALT

-343 IENQMDLVIKD
+343 IENQMDLVIKG

-359 YVMPYNVVAV
+359 YIMPYNVVAV

-417 KVVSLLNMQE
+417 KVVSLLNMQD

-442 NKEDDMMKTLLMSQ
+442 NKEDKENKDDDMMKAILMSQ

-478 DMMNTILL
+478 DMINTILL

-494 FMHGAPINNYSSQG
+494 FMHGTPINNYSSQG
-508 ANTPNMYSRGMFD
+508 TNTLTMFSKEMFD
-521 LNKTEPQPITSE
+521 SNRMQPQPMTSKG
-533 NIGLSEEQ
+533 NGLSEEQ
-541 FQRLL
+541 FERLL
-546 KEMKNL
+546 EEMKNL
-552 NKEKEN
+552 DK

>member
-24 LNDIFTVIEPQ
+24 LNDIFTVIETQ
-35 GHEQDESIIEDELG
+35 VHEQVESIIEDKLG
-49 NTLFVYNHHLIPAK
+49 NILYVYTHHLIPAE
-63 YKEPKV
+63 YKEPIA
-69 GDIITLNEQGITKL
+69 GDIITLNKQGITKL
-83 QKLHSTCFYNPNDKF
+83 QASNPTYGPNDKF
-98 EIMRNIIYNGTIR
+98 EVMKSINHNGTIK
-111 IKKVSTSV
+111 IKYVGV
-119 FYSVYL
+119 PVYL
-125 KDINLELI
+125 EDINLELI
-133 GETKKVI
+133 EKTI

-146 IKLTKEGIERIAEY
+146 IKLTKEAMERIAED
-160 ESLEDYEFL
+160 ELLDDYELL
-169 ECEQTILSLKDSDGE
+169 ECEQTIVSLKDSDGE
-184 YKIRSSKNRDSYWYA
+184 YKIRPSKDRDSYWYV
-199 REDEMILVRKTNPFK
+199 REDEMILVRKTNLFK
-214 VGDIVAI
+214 AGDIVSI
-221 NERGLERLRSIKDD
+221 NERGLERLKNIEND
-235 KTKAGPFEI
+235 KAKAGSFKI
-244 IEPISCFNDYK
+244 IEPINCHNDYK
-255 IRSLNNQLSSAW
+255 IKSLNNQLSSAW

-275 HVDIKMEIKPNK
+275 HVDIKMEVKPNK
-287 EVKREKGED
+287 EIKKEKGED
-296 NMNNLAKKIFG
+296 SMNNLAKKMFG

-313 SGIAALT
+313 SGVAALT

-343 IENQMDLVIKD
+343 IENQMDLVIKG

-359 YVMPYNVVAV
+359 YVMPYNIVAV

-417 KVVSLLNMQE
+417 KVVSLLNMQD
-427 PNMPGGF
+427 PNIPGGF

-442 NKEDDMMKTLLMSQ
+442 NKEDKENKDDDMMKAILMSQ

-464 PLMMMAMINNNNES
+464 PLMTMAMINNNNES
-478 DMMNTILL
+478 DMINTILL

-494 FMHGAPINNYSSQG
+494 FMHGTPINNYSSQG
-508 ANTPNMYSRGMFD
+508 TNTLTMFSKEMFD
-521 LNKTEPQPITSE
+521 SNRMQPQPMTSKG
-533 NIGLSEEQ
+533 NGLSKEQ
-541 FQRLL
+541 FERLL
-546 KEMKNL
+546 EEMKNL
-552 NKEKEN
+552 DK

>member
-11 RLSSY
+11 RLSSQ
-16 EANYRKVN
+16 EANYRKVK
-24 LNDIFTVIEPQ
+24 LDDIFTVIETQ
-35 GHEQDESIIEDELG
+35 VHEQVESIIEDKLG
-49 NTLFVYNHHLIPAK
+49 NILYVYNHHLIPAE
-63 YKEPKV
+63 YKEPIA
-69 GDIITLNEQGITKL
+69 GDTITLNKQGITKL
-83 QKLHSTCFYNPNDKF
+83 QTLDSTYCYNYGPNDKF
-98 EIMRNIIYNGTIR
+98 EVMKNINHNGTII
-111 IKKVSTSV
+111 IKKVDAPV
-119 FYSVYL
+119 FHSVYL
-125 KDINLELI
+125 EDINLELI
-133 GETKKVI
+133 EKII

-146 IKLTKEGIERIAEY
+146 IKLTKEAMERIAED
-160 ESLEDYEFL
+160 ELLDDYELL
-169 ECEQTILSLKDSDGE
+169 ECEQTILSLKYFDGE
-184 YKIRSSKNRDSYWYA
+184 YKIRPSKDRNSYWFA
-199 REDEMILVRKTNPFK
+199 KENEMILIRKTKPFK
-214 VGDIVAI
+214 VGDIVSI
-221 NERGLERLRSIKDD
+221 NEKGLERLKNIKND
-235 KTKAGPFEI
+235 KAKVGSFKI
-244 IEPISCFNDYK
+244 IEPINCHNDYK
-255 IRSLNNQLSSAW
+255 IKSLNNQLSSAW

-275 HVDIKMEIKPNK
+275 HVDIKMEVKPNK
-287 EVKREKGED
+287 EVKKEKGED

-313 SGIAALT
+313 SGVAALT

-343 IENQMDLVIKD
+343 IENQMDLVIKG

-417 KVVSLLNMQE
+417 KVVSLLNMQD

-442 NKEDDMMKTLLMSQ
+442 NKEDKDDDMMKAILMSQ

-494 FMHGAPINNYSSQG
+494 FMHGTSINNYSSQG
-508 ANTPNMYSRGMFD
+508 ANTLTMFSKEMFD
-521 LNKTEPQPITSE
+521 SNRMQPQPMTSE
-533 NIGLSEEQ
+533 GNGLSKEQ
-541 FQRLL
+541 IERFLE
-546 KEMKNL
+546 EMKNPD
-552 NKEKEN
+552 K

>member
-1 MAFIKKGDKV
+1 MTFIKKGDKV
-11 RLSSY
+11 RLSLQ
-16 EANYRKVN
+16 EANYRKVIFD
-24 LNDIFTVIEPQ
+24 DIFTVIETQ
-35 GHEQDESIIEDELG
+35 VHEQVESIIEDKLG
-49 NTLFVYNHHLIPAK
+49 NILYVYTHHLIPAE
-63 YKEPKV
+63 YKEPIA
-69 GDIITLNEQGITKL
+69 GDIITLNKQGITKL
-83 QKLHSTCFYNPNDKF
+83 QASDPTYGPNDKF
-98 EIMRNIIYNGTIR
+98 EVMKSINHNGTIK
-111 IKKVSTSV
+111 IKYVGAPV
-119 FYSVYL
+119 FHSVYL
-125 KDINLELI
+125 EDINLELI
-133 GETKKVI
+133 EKTI

-146 IKLTKEGIERIAEY
+146 IKLTEEAMERIAED
-160 ESLEDYEFL
+160 ELLDDYELL

-184 YKIRSSKNRDSYWYA
+184 YKIRPSKDKNLCWYA
-199 REDEMILVRKTNPFK
+199 RENEMILVRKTKPFK

-221 NERGLERLRSIKDD
+221 NERGLERLRNIKDD
-235 KTKAGPFEI
+235 KTKEGPFEI

-267 MLSADEIN
+267 MLSADEID
-275 HVDIKMEIKPNK
+275 HVDIKMEVKSNK
-287 EVKREKGED
+287 EVEKEKGED

-313 SGIAALT
+313 SGVAALT

-343 IENQMDLVIKD
+343 IENQMDLVIKG
-354 TEKMM
+354 TEKMIFI
-359 YVMPYNVVAV
+359 MPYNVVAV

-417 KVVSLLNMQE
+417 KVVSLLNMQD

-442 NKEDDMMKTLLMSQ
+442 NKEDKENKDDDMMKAILMSQ

-478 DMMNTILL
+478 DMINTILL

-494 FMHGAPINNYSSQG
+494 FMHGTPINNYSSQG
-508 ANTPNMYSRGMFD
+508 TNTLTMFSKEMFD
-521 LNKTEPQPITSE
+521 SNRMQPQPMTSKG
-533 NIGLSEEQ
+533 NGLSEEQ
-541 FQRLL
+541 FERFLE
-546 KEMKNL
+546 EMKNL
-552 NKEKEN
+552 DK

>member
-11 RLSSY
+11 RLSSH

-24 LNDIFTVIEPQ
+24 LNDIFTVIETQ
-35 GHEQDESIIEDELG
+35 VHEQVESIIEDKLG
-49 NTLFVYNHHLIPAK
+49 NILYVYNHHLIPAE
-63 YKEPKV
+63 YKEPIA
-69 GDIITLNEQGITKL
+69 GDIITLNKQGITKL
-83 QKLHSTCFYNPNDKF
+83 QASNPTYGPNDKF
-98 EIMRNIIYNGTIR
+98 EVMKSINHNGTIK
-111 IKKVSTSV
+111 IKYVGV
-119 FYSVYL
+119 PVYL
-125 KDINLELI
+125 EDINLELI
-133 GETKKVI
+133 EKTI

-146 IKLTKEGIERIAEY
+146 IKLTEEAMERIAED
-160 ESLEDYEFL
+160 ELLDDYEFL

-184 YKIRSSKNRDSYWYA
+184 YKIRPSKDKNLYWYA
-199 REDEMILVRKTNPFK
+199 RENEMILIRKAKPFK
-214 VGDIVAI
+214 VGDIVSI
-221 NERGLERLRSIKDD
+221 NEKGLERIKDFKDD
-235 KTKAGPFEI
+235 KTKVGSFKI
-244 IEPISCFNDYK
+244 IEPINCHNDYK
-255 IRSLNNQLSSAW
+255 IKSLNNQLSSAW
-267 MLSADEIN
+267 MLSADEID
-275 HVDIKMEIKPNK
+275 HIDIKMEMKSDK
-287 EVKREKGED
+287 EVKKEKGED

-313 SGIAALT
+313 SGVAALT

-343 IENQMDLVIKD
+343 IENQMDLVIKG

-359 YVMPYNVVAV
+359 YIMPYNVVAV

-417 KVVSLLNMQE
+417 KVVSLLNMQD

-442 NKEDDMMKTLLMSQ
+442 NKEDKENKDDDMIKAILMSQ

-478 DMMNTILL
+478 DMINTILL

-508 ANTPNMYSRGMFD
+508 ANTLTMFSKEMFD
-521 LNKTEPQPITSE
+521 SNRMQPQPMTSKG
-533 NIGLSEEQ
+533 NGLSEEQ
-541 FQRLL
+541 FERFLE
-546 KEMKNL
+546 EMKNL
-552 NKEKEN
+552 DK

>member
-24 LNDIFTVIEPQ
+24 LNDIFTVIETQ
-35 GHEQDESIIEDELG
+35 VHEQVESIIEDKLG
-49 NTLFVYNHHLIPAK
+49 NILYVYTHHLIPAE
-63 YKEPKV
+63 YKEPIA
-69 GDIITLNEQGITKL
+69 GDIITLNKQGITKL
-83 QKLHSTCFYNPNDKF
+83 QASNPTYGPNDKF
-98 EIMRNIIYNGTIR
+98 EVMKSINHNGTIK
-111 IKKVSTSV
+111 IKYVGV
-119 FYSVYL
+119 PVYL
-125 KDINLELI
+125 EDINLELI
-133 GETKKVI
+133 EKTI

-146 IKLTKEGIERIAEY
+146 IKITKEAMERIAED
-160 ESLEDYEFL
+160 ELLDDYELL
-169 ECEQTILSLKDSDGE
+169 ECEQTIVSLKDSDGE
-184 YKIRSSKNRDSYWYA
+184 YKIRPSKDRDSYWYV
-199 REDEMILVRKTNPFK
+199 REDEMILVRKTNLFK
-214 VGDIVAI
+214 AGDIVSI
-221 NERGLERLRSIKDD
+221 NERGLERLKNIEND
-235 KTKAGPFEI
+235 KAKAGSFKI
-244 IEPISCFNDYK
+244 IEPINCHNDYK
-255 IRSLNNQLSSAW
+255 IKSLNNQLSSAW

-275 HVDIKMEIKPNK
+275 HVDIKMEVKPNK
-287 EVKREKGED
+287 EIKKEKGED
-296 NMNNLAKKIFG
+296 SMNNLAKKMFG

-313 SGIAALT
+313 SGVAALT

-343 IENQMDLVIKD
+343 IENQMDLVIKG

-359 YVMPYNVVAV
+359 YVMPYNIVAV

-417 KVVSLLNMQE
+417 KVVSLLNMQD
-427 PNMPGGF
+427 PNIPGGF

-442 NKEDDMMKTLLMSQ
+442 NKEDKENKDDDMMKAILMSQ

-464 PLMMMAMINNNNES
+464 PLMTMAMINNNNES
-478 DMMNTILL
+478 DMINTILL

-494 FMHGAPINNYSSQG
+494 FMHGTPINNYSSQG
-508 ANTPNMYSRGMFD
+508 TNTLTMFSKEMFD
-521 LNKTEPQPITSE
+521 SNRMQPQPMTSKG
-533 NIGLSEEQ
+533 NGLSKEQ
-541 FQRLL
+541 FERLL
-546 KEMKNL
+546 EEMKNL
-552 NKEKEN
+552 DK

>member
-11 RLSSY
+11 RLSSH

-24 LNDIFTVIEPQ
+24 LNDIFTVIETQ
-35 GHEQDESIIEDELG
+35 VHEQVESIIEDKLG
-49 NTLFVYNHHLIPAK
+49 NILYVYNHHLIPAE
-63 YKEPKV
+63 YKEPIA
-69 GDIITLNEQGITKL
+69 GDIITLNKQGITKL
-83 QKLHSTCFYNPNDKF
+83 QASNPTYGPNDKF
-98 EIMRNIIYNGTIR
+98 EVMKSINHNGTIK
-111 IKKVSTSV
+111 IKYVGV
-119 FYSVYL
+119 PVYL
-125 KDINLELI
+125 EDINLELI
-133 GETKKVI
+133 EKTI

-146 IKLTKEGIERIAEY
+146 IKLTKEAMERIAED
-160 ESLEDYEFL
+160 ELLDDYELL
-169 ECEQTILSLKDSDGE
+169 ECEQTIVSLKDSDGE
-184 YKIRSSKNRDSYWYA
+184 YKIRPSKDRDSYWYV
-199 REDEMILVRKTNPFK
+199 RENEMILIRKTKPFK
-214 VGDIVAI
+214 VGDIVSI
-221 NERGLERLRSIKDD
+221 NEKGLERLKHIKNEA
-235 KTKAGPFEI
+235 KVGSFKI
-244 IEPISCFNDYK
+244 IEPINCHNDYK
-255 IRSLNNQLSSAW
+255 IKSLNNQLSSAW
-267 MLSADEIN
+267 MLSADEID

-287 EVKREKGED
+287 EVKKEKGED

-313 SGIAALT
+313 SGVAALT

-343 IENQMDLVIKD
+343 IENQMDLVIKG

-359 YVMPYNVVAV
+359 YIMPYNVVAV

-417 KVVSLLNMQE
+417 KVVSLLNMQD

-442 NKEDDMMKTLLMSQ
+442 NKEDKDDDMMKAILMSQ

-478 DMMNTILL
+478 DMINTILL

-494 FMHGAPINNYSSQG
+494 FMHGTPINNYSSQG
-508 ANTPNMYSRGMFD
+508 ANTLTMFSKEMFD
-521 LNKTEPQPITSE
+521 LNRMQPQPMTSKG
-533 NIGLSEEQ
+533 NGLSEEQ
-541 FQRLL
+541 FERLL
-546 KEMKNL
+546 EEMKNL
-552 NKEKEN
+552 DK

>member
-1 MAFIKKGDKV
+1 MTFIKKGDKV
-11 RLSSY
+11 RLSSQ
-16 EANYRKVN
+16 EASYRKVK
-24 LNDIFTVIEPQ
+24 LNDIFTVIETQ
-35 GHEQDESIIEDELG
+35 VHEQVESIIEDKLG
-49 NTLFVYNHHLIPAK
+49 NILYVYNHHLIPAE
-63 YKEPKV
+63 YKEPIA
-69 GDIITLNEQGITKL
+69 GDIITLNKQGITKL
-83 QKLHSTCFYNPNDKF
+83 QASNPTYGPNDKF
-98 EIMRNIIYNGTIR
+98 EVMKSINHNGTIK
-111 IKKVSTSV
+111 IKYVGV
-119 FYSVYL
+119 PIYL
-125 KDINLELI
+125 EDINLELI
-133 GETKKVI
+133 EKTI

-146 IKLTKEGIERIAEY
+146 IKLTKEAMERIAED
-160 ESLEDYEFL
+160 ELLDDYELL

-184 YKIRSSKNRDSYWYA
+184 YKIRPSKDKNLYWYA
-199 REDEMILVRKTNPFK
+199 KENEMILIRKTKPFK
-214 VGDIVAI
+214 VGDIVSI
-221 NERGLERLRSIKDD
+221 NEKGLERLKHIKNEA
-235 KTKAGPFEI
+235 KVGSFKI
-244 IEPISCFNDYK
+244 IEPINCHNDYK
-255 IRSLNNQLSSAW
+255 IKSLNNQLSSAW
-267 MLSADEIN
+267 MLSADEID
-275 HVDIKMEIKPNK
+275 HVDIKMEVKSNK
-287 EVKREKGED
+287 EVEKEKGED

-313 SGIAALT
+313 SGVAALT

-343 IENQMDLVIKD
+343 IENQMDLVIKG

-359 YVMPYNVVAV
+359 YIMPYNVVAV

-417 KVVSLLNMQE
+417 KVVSLLNMQD

-442 NKEDDMMKTLLMSQ
+442 NKEDKENKDDDMMKAILMSQ

-478 DMMNTILL
+478 DMINTILL

-494 FMHGAPINNYSSQG
+494 FMHGTPINNYSSQG
-508 ANTPNMYSRGMFD
+508 TNTLTMFSKEMFD
-521 LNKTEPQPITSE
+521 SNRMQPQPMTSKG
-533 NIGLSEEQ
+533 NGLSEEQ
-541 FQRLL
+541 FERLL
-546 KEMKNL
+546 EEMKNL
-552 NKEKEN
+552 DK

>member
-1 MAFIKKGDKV
+1 MTFIKKGDKV
-11 RLSSY
+11 RLSSQ
-16 EANYRKVN
+16 EASYRKVK
-24 LNDIFTVIEPQ
+24 LNDIFTVIETQ
-35 GHEQDESIIEDELG
+35 VHEQVESIIEDKLG
-49 NTLFVYNHHLIPAK
+49 NILYVYSHHLIPAE
-63 YKEPKV
+63 YKEPIA
-69 GDIITLNEQGITKL
+69 GDIITLNKRGITKL
-83 QKLHSTCFYNPNDKF
+83 RASDPTYGPNDKF
-98 EIMRNIIYNGTIR
+98 EVMKNIDHKGI
-111 IKKVSTSV
+111 IKIKYVGAPV
-119 FYSVYL
+119 FHSVYL
-125 KDINLELI
+125 EDINLELK
-133 GETKKVI
+133 EKTM

-146 IKLTKEGIERIAEY
+146 IKLAKEAIERIAED
-160 ESLEDYEFL
+160 ELLDDYELL
-169 ECEQTILSLKDSDGE
+169 ECEQTILSLKYFNGE
-184 YKIRSSKNRDSYWYA
+184 YKIRPSKDRSLYWFA
-199 REDEMILVRKTNPFK
+199 RENEMILVRKTKPFK
-214 VGDIVAI
+214 VGDIVSI
-221 NERGLERLRSIKDD
+221 NEKGLERLKGIKNEA
-235 KTKAGPFEI
+235 KVGPFKI
-244 IEPISCFNDYK
+244 IEFINCRSDYK
-255 IRSLNNQLSSAW
+255 IKSLNNQLDSIW
-267 MLSADEIN
+267 MLSADEID
-275 HVDIKMEIKPNK
+275 HIDTKVATKSNK
-287 EVKREKGED
+287 EVKKEKGED

-313 SGIAALT
+313 SGVAALT

-333 YVRYNTETKA
+333 YVRYNTETKT
-343 IENQMDLVIKD
+343 IENQMDLVIKG

-369 GDILKYRDKFA
+369 GDILKYRDKFV
-380 QVVAIKENGSLIA
+380 QVVAIKVNGSLTA

-417 KVVSLLNMQE
+417 KVVSLLNMQD

-442 NKEDDMMKTLLMSQ
+442 NKEDKENKDDDMMKAILMSQ

-478 DMMNTILL
+478 DMINTILL

-508 ANTPNMYSRGMFD
+508 TNTLTMFSKEMFD
-521 LNKTEPQPITSE
+521 SNRMQPQPMTSKG
-533 NIGLSEEQ
+533 NGLSEEQ
-541 FQRLL
+541 FERLL
-546 KEMKNL
+546 EEMKNL
-552 NKEKEN
+552 DK

>member
-1 MAFIKKGDKV
+1 
-11 RLSSY
+11 
-16 EANYRKVN
+16 
-24 LNDIFTVIEPQ
+24 
-35 GHEQDESIIEDELG
+35 
-49 NTLFVYNHHLIPAK
+49 
-63 YKEPKV
+63 
-69 GDIITLNEQGITKL
+69 
-83 QKLHSTCFYNPNDKF
+83 
-98 EIMRNIIYNGTIR
+98 
-111 IKKVSTSV
+111 
-119 FYSVYL
+119 
-125 KDINLELI
+125 
-133 GETKKVI
+133 
-140 FNPGDI
+140 
-146 IKLTKEGIERIAEY
+146 
-160 ESLEDYEFL
+160 
-169 ECEQTILSLKDSDGE
+169 
-184 YKIRSSKNRDSYWYA
+184 
-199 REDEMILVRKTNPFK
+199 
-214 VGDIVAI
+214 
-221 NERGLERLRSIKDD
+221 
-235 KTKAGPFEI
+235 
-244 IEPISCFNDYK
+244 
-255 IRSLNNQLSSAW
+255 
-267 MLSADEIN
+267 
-275 HVDIKMEIKPNK
+275 MEVKSNK
-287 EVKREKGED
+287 EVEKEKGED

-343 IENQMDLVIKD
+343 IENQMDLVIKG

-359 YVMPYNVVAV
+359 YIMPYNVVAV

-417 KVVSLLNMQE
+417 KVVSLLNMQD

-442 NKEDDMMKTLLMSQ
+442 NKEDKENKDDDMMKAILMSQ

-478 DMMNTILL
+478 DMINTILL

-494 FMHGAPINNYSSQG
+494 FMHGTPINNYSSQG
-508 ANTPNMYSRGMFD
+508 ANTLTMFSKEMFD
-521 LNKTEPQPITSE
+521 LNRMQPQPMTSKG
-533 NIGLSEEQ
+533 NGLSEEQ
-541 FQRLL
+541 FERLL
-546 KEMKNL
+546 EEMKNL
-552 NKEKEN
+552 DK

>member
-1 MAFIKKGDKV
+1 MTFIKEGDKV
-11 RLSSY
+11 RLSSQ

-24 LNDIFTVIEPQ
+24 LNDIFTVIETQ
-35 GHEQDESIIEDELG
+35 VHEQVESIIEDKLG
-49 NTLFVYNHHLIPAK
+49 NILYVYTHHLIPAE
-63 YKEPKV
+63 YKEPIA
-69 GDIITLNEQGITKL
+69 GDIITLNNQGITKL
-83 QKLHSTCFYNPNDKF
+83 QASDPTYSPNDKF
-98 EIMRNIIYNGTIR
+98 EVMKNIDHNGIIK
-111 IKKVSTSV
+111 IKKVGAPV
-119 FYSVYL
+119 FHSVYL
-125 KDINLELI
+125 EDINLELI
-133 GETKKVI
+133 EKTI

-146 IKLTKEGIERIAEY
+146 IKLTKEGMERIAEY
-160 ESLEDYEFL
+160 DDYEFL

-184 YKIRSSKNRDSYWYA
+184 YKIRPSKDRNLCWYA
-199 REDEMILVRKTNPFK
+199 RENEMILIRKAKPFK
-214 VGDIVAI
+214 VGDIVFI
-221 NERGLERLRSIKDD
+221 NEKGLERLKNFKNDNAKVGSFK
-235 KTKAGPFEI
+235 I
-244 IEPISCFNDYK
+244 IEPINCHNDYK
-255 IRSLNNQLSSAW
+255 IKSLNNLLSSAW
-267 MLSADEIN
+267 MLSADEID
-275 HVDIKMEIKPNK
+275 HIDINNK
-287 EVKREKGED
+287 EVEKEKGED

-313 SGIAALT
+313 SGVAALT

-343 IENQMDLVIKD
+343 IENQMDLVIKG

-359 YVMPYNVVAV
+359 YVMPYNIVAV
-369 GDILKYRDKFA
+369 GDILKYRDKFV

-417 KVVSLLNMQE
+417 KVVSLLNMQD

-442 NKEDDMMKTLLMSQ
+442 NKEDKENKDDDMMKAILMSQ

-478 DMMNTILL
+478 DMINTILL

-494 FMHGAPINNYSSQG
+494 FMHGTPINNYSSQG
-508 ANTPNMYSRGMFD
+508 ANTLTMFSKEMFD
-521 LNKTEPQPITSE
+521 SNRMQPQPMTSKG
-533 NIGLSEEQ
+533 NGLSEEQ
-541 FQRLL
+541 FERLL
-546 KEMKNL
+546 EEMKNL
-552 NKEKEN
+552 DK

>member
-1 MAFIKKGDKV
+1 MTFIKKGDKV
-11 RLSSY
+11 RLSSQ
-16 EANYRKVN
+16 EANYRKVK
-24 LNDIFTVIEPQ
+24 LDDIFTVIETQ
-35 GHEQDESIIEDELG
+35 VHEQVESIIEDNLG
-49 NTLFVYNHHLIPAK
+49 NILYVYSHHLIPAE
-63 YKEPKV
+63 YKEPIA
-69 GDIITLNEQGITKL
+69 GDIITLNNQGITKL
-83 QKLHSTCFYNPNDKF
+83 QASDPTYRYNEKF
-98 EIMRNIIYNGTIR
+98 EVMKSINHNGTIK
-111 IKKVSTSV
+111 IKYVGAPV
-119 FYSVYL
+119 FHSVYL
-125 KDINLELI
+125 EDINLELI
-133 GETKKVI
+133 EKTI

-146 IKLTKEGIERIAEY
+146 IKLTEEAMERIAED
-160 ESLEDYEFL
+160 ELLDDYELL

-184 YKIRSSKNRDSYWYA
+184 YKIRPSKDKNLYWYA
-199 REDEMILVRKTNPFK
+199 RENEMILIRKAKPFK
-214 VGDIVAI
+214 VGDIVSI
-221 NERGLERLRSIKDD
+221 NEKGLERLKHIKNEA
-235 KTKAGPFEI
+235 KVGSFKI
-244 IEPISCFNDYK
+244 IEPINCHNDYK
-255 IRSLNNQLSSAW
+255 IKSLNNQLSSAW
-267 MLSADEIN
+267 MLSADEID
-275 HVDIKMEIKPNK
+275 HVDIKMEVKSNK
-287 EVKREKGED
+287 EVKKEKGED

-343 IENQMDLVIKD
+343 IENQMDLVIKG

-369 GDILKYRDKFA
+369 GDILKYRDKFV
-380 QVVAIKENGSLIA
+380 QVVAIKVNGSLTA

-417 KVVSLLNMQE
+417 KVVSLLNMQD

-442 NKEDDMMKTLLMSQ
+442 NKEDKENKDDDMMKAILMSQ

-478 DMMNTILL
+478 DMINTILL

-508 ANTPNMYSRGMFD
+508 ANTLTMFSKEMFD
-521 LNKTEPQPITSE
+521 SNRMQPQPMTSKG
-533 NIGLSEEQ
+533 NGLSEEQ
-541 FQRLL
+541 FERLL
-546 KEMKNL
+546 EEMKNL
-552 NKEKEN
+552 DK

>member
-11 RLSSY
+11 RLSSH

-24 LNDIFTVIEPQ
+24 LNDIFTVIETQ
-35 GHEQDESIIEDELG
+35 VHEQVESIIEDKLG
-49 NTLFVYNHHLIPAK
+49 NILYVYNHHLIPAE
-63 YKEPKV
+63 YKEPIA
-69 GDIITLNEQGITKL
+69 GDIITLNKQGITKL
-83 QKLHSTCFYNPNDKF
+83 QASNPTYGPNDKF
-98 EIMRNIIYNGTIR
+98 EVMKSINHNGTIK
-111 IKKVSTSV
+111 IKYVGV
-119 FYSVYL
+119 PVYL
-125 KDINLELI
+125 EDINLELI
-133 GETKKVI
+133 EKTI

-146 IKLTKEGIERIAEY
+146 IKLTKEAMERIAED
-160 ESLEDYEFL
+160 ELLDDYEFL

-184 YKIRSSKNRDSYWYA
+184 YKIRPSKDRDSYWYV
-199 REDEMILVRKTNPFK
+199 RENEMILIRKTKPFK
-214 VGDIVAI
+214 VGDIVSI
-221 NERGLERLRSIKDD
+221 NEKGLERLKHIKNEA
-235 KTKAGPFEI
+235 KVGSFKI
-244 IEPISCFNDYK
+244 IEPINCHNDYK
-255 IRSLNNQLSSAW
+255 IKSLNNQLSSAW
-267 MLSADEIN
+267 MLSADEID
-275 HVDIKMEIKPNK
+275 HVDIKMEVKSNK
-287 EVKREKGED
+287 EVEKEKGED

-313 SGIAALT
+313 SGVAALT

-343 IENQMDLVIKD
+343 IENQMDLVIKG

-359 YVMPYNVVAV
+359 YIMPYNVVAV

-417 KVVSLLNMQE
+417 KVVSLLNMQD
-427 PNMPGGF
+427 PNIPGGF

-442 NKEDDMMKTLLMSQ
+442 NKEDKDDDMMKAILMSQ

-478 DMMNTILL
+478 DMINTMLL

-494 FMHGAPINNYSSQG
+494 FMHGTPINNYSSQG
-508 ANTPNMYSRGMFD
+508 TNTLTMFSKEMFD
-521 LNKTEPQPITSE
+521 SNRMQPQPMTSKG
-533 NIGLSEEQ
+533 NGLSEEQ
-541 FQRLL
+541 FERLL
-546 KEMKNL
+546 EEMKNL
-552 NKEKEN
+552 DK

>member
-1 MAFIKKGDKV
+1 MTFIKKGDKV
-11 RLSSY
+11 RLSLQ
-16 EANYRKVN
+16 EANYRKVIFD
-24 LNDIFTVIEPQ
+24 DIFTVIETQ
-35 GHEQDESIIEDELG
+35 VHEQVESIIEDKLG
-49 NTLFVYNHHLIPAK
+49 NILYVYSHHLIPAE
-63 YKEPKV
+63 YKEPIA
-69 GDIITLNEQGITKL
+69 GDIITLNKQGITKL
-83 QKLHSTCFYNPNDKF
+83 QASDPTYGPNDKF
-98 EIMRNIIYNGTIR
+98 EVMKNIDHEGI
-111 IKKVSTSV
+111 IKIKYVGAPV
-119 FYSVYL
+119 FHSVYL
-125 KDINLELI
+125 EDINLELI
-133 GETKKVI
+133 EKAI

-146 IKLTKEGIERIAEY
+146 IKLTEEAMERIAED
-160 ESLEDYEFL
+160 ELLDDYELL
-169 ECEQTILSLKDSDGE
+169 ECEQTILSLKYFNGE
-184 YKIRSSKNRDSYWYA
+184 YKIRPSKDRSFYWFA
-199 REDEMILVRKTNPFK
+199 RENEMILVRKTKPFK
-214 VGDIVAI
+214 VGDIVSI
-221 NERGLERLRSIKDD
+221 NEKGLERLKGIKNEA
-235 KTKAGPFEI
+235 KVGPFKI
-244 IEPISCFNDYK
+244 IEFINCRSDYK
-255 IRSLNNQLSSAW
+255 IKSLNNQLDSIW
-267 MLSADEIN
+267 MLSADEID
-275 HVDIKMEIKPNK
+275 HIDTKVATKSNK
-287 EVKREKGED
+287 EVEKEKGED

-313 SGIAALT
+313 SGVAALT

-343 IENQMDLVIKD
+343 IENQMDLVIKS

-359 YVMPYNVVAV
+359 FIMPYNVVAV

-417 KVVSLLNMQE
+417 KVVSLLNMQD

-442 NKEDDMMKTLLMSQ
+442 NKEDKENKDDDMMKAILMSQ

-464 PLMMMAMINNNNES
+464 PLMMMAMINNNDES
-478 DMMNTILL
+478 DMINTILL

-494 FMHGAPINNYSSQG
+494 FMHGTPINNYSSQG
-508 ANTPNMYSRGMFD
+508 TNTLTMFSKEMFD
-521 LNKTEPQPITSE
+521 SNRMQPQPMTSKG
-533 NIGLSEEQ
+533 NGLSEEQ
-541 FQRLL
+541 FERLL
-546 KEMKNL
+546 EEMKNL
-552 NKEKEN
+552 DK

>member
-11 RLSSY
+11 RLSSH

-24 LNDIFTVIEPQ
+24 LNDIFTVIETQ
-35 GHEQDESIIEDELG
+35 VHEQVESIIEDKLG
-49 NTLFVYNHHLIPAK
+49 NILYVYTHHLIPAE
-63 YKEPKV
+63 YKEPIA
-69 GDIITLNEQGITKL
+69 GDIITLNKQGITKL
-83 QKLHSTCFYNPNDKF
+83 QASNPTYGPNDKF
-98 EIMRNIIYNGTIR
+98 EVMKSINHNGTIK
-111 IKKVSTSV
+111 IKYVGV
-119 FYSVYL
+119 PVYL
-125 KDINLELI
+125 EDINLELR
-133 GETKKVI
+133 EKTI

-146 IKLTKEGIERIAEY
+146 IKLTKEAMERIAED
-160 ESLEDYEFL
+160 ELLDDYELL

-184 YKIRSSKNRDSYWYA
+184 YKIRPSKDRDSYWYV

-214 VGDIVAI
+214 VGDIVSI
-221 NERGLERLRSIKDD
+221 NERGLERLKHIKNEA
-235 KTKAGPFEI
+235 KVGSFKI
-244 IEPISCFNDYK
+244 IEPINCHNDYK
-255 IRSLNNQLSSAW
+255 IKSLNNQLSSAW

-275 HVDIKMEIKPNK
+275 HVDIKMEVKSNK
-287 EVKREKGED
+287 EVKKEKGED
-296 NMNNLAKKIFG
+296 SMNNLAKKMFG

-313 SGIAALT
+313 SGVAALT

-343 IENQMDLVIKD
+343 IENQMDLVIKG
-354 TEKMM
+354 TEKMIFI
-359 YVMPYNVVAV
+359 MPYNVVAV

-393 IDFETGTEIVILKE
+393 IDFETSTEIVILKE

-417 KVVSLLNMQE
+417 KVVSLLNMQD

-442 NKEDDMMKTLLMSQ
+442 NKEDKDDDMMKVILMSQ

-478 DMMNTILL
+478 DMINTILL

-494 FMHGAPINNYSSQG
+494 FMHGTPINNYSSQG
-508 ANTPNMYSRGMFD
+508 TNTLTMFSKEMFD
-521 LNKTEPQPITSE
+521 SNRMQPQPMTSKG
-533 NIGLSEEQ
+533 NGLSEEQ
-541 FQRLL
+541 FERLL
-546 KEMKNL
+546 EEMKNL
-552 NKEKEN
+552 DK

>member
-1 MAFIKKGDKV
+1 MTFIKKGDKV
-11 RLSSY
+11 RLSSQ
-16 EANYRKVN
+16 EANYRKVK
-24 LNDIFTVIEPQ
+24 LDDIFTVIETQ
-35 GHEQDESIIEDELG
+35 VHEQVESIIEDKLG
-49 NTLFVYNHHLIPAK
+49 NILYVYSHHLIPAE
-63 YKEPKV
+63 YKEPIA
-69 GDIITLNEQGITKL
+69 GDTITLNKQGITKL
-83 QKLHSTCFYNPNDKF
+83 QASDPTYGPNDKF
-98 EIMRNIIYNGTIR
+98 EVMKSINHNGTIK
-111 IKKVSTSV
+111 IKKVGAPV
-119 FYSVYL
+119 FHSVYL
-125 KDINLELI
+125 EDINLELI
-133 GETKKVI
+133 EKII

-146 IKLTKEGIERIAEY
+146 IKLTKEGIKRIAED
-160 ESLEDYEFL
+160 ELLDDYELL
-169 ECEQTILSLKDSDGE
+169 ECEQSILSLKDSDGE
-184 YKIRSSKNRDSYWYA
+184 YKIRPSKDRNLYWYA
-199 REDEMILVRKTNPFK
+199 EENEMILVRKTKPFK
-214 VGDIVAI
+214 VGNIVSI
-221 NERGLERLRSIKDD
+221 NEKGLERLKNIKNEA
-235 KTKAGPFEI
+235 KVGPFEI
-244 IEPISCFNDYK
+244 IESINCFNDYK
-255 IRSLNNQLSSAW
+255 IRSLNNQLSSTW
-267 MLSADEIN
+267 MLSADEID
-275 HVDIKMEIKPNK
+275 HVDIKIETKSDKENK
-287 EVKREKGED
+287 KEKGED
-296 NMNNLAKKIFG
+296 SMNNLAKKMFG

-343 IENQMDLVIKD
+343 IENQMDLVIKG

-359 YVMPYNVVAV
+359 FIMPYNVVAV

-417 KVVSLLNMQE
+417 KVVSLLNMQD

-442 NKEDDMMKTLLMSQ
+442 NKEDKDDDMMKAILMSQ

-494 FMHGAPINNYSSQG
+494 FMHGTPINNYSSQG
-508 ANTPNMYSRGMFD
+508 ANTLTMFSKEMFD
-521 LNKTEPQPITSE
+521 SNRMQPQPMTSE
-533 NIGLSEEQ
+533 GNGLSKEQ
-541 FQRLL
+541 IERFLE
-546 KEMKNL
+546 EMKNPD
-552 NKEKEN
+552 K
-558 VNLEDIDPSDF
+558 VDLEDIDPSDF

>member
-1 MAFIKKGDKV
+1 MTFIKKGDKV
-11 RLSSY
+11 RLSSH

-24 LNDIFTVIEPQ
+24 VNDIFTVIETQ
-35 GHEQDESIIEDELG
+35 VHEQVESIIEDKLG
-49 NTLFVYNHHLIPAK
+49 NILYVYNHHLIPAE
-63 YKEPKV
+63 YKEPIA
-69 GDIITLNEQGITKL
+69 GDIITLNKQGITKL
-83 QKLHSTCFYNPNDKF
+83 QASNPTYGPNDKF
-98 EIMRNIIYNGTIR
+98 EVMKSINHNGTIK
-111 IKKVSTSV
+111 IKYVGV
-119 FYSVYL
+119 PIYL
-125 KDINLELI
+125 EDINLELI
-133 GETKKVI
+133 EKTI

-146 IKLTKEGIERIAEY
+146 IKLTKEAMERIAEY
-160 ESLEDYEFL
+160 DDYELL

-184 YKIRSSKNRDSYWYA
+184 YKIRPSKDRDSYWYV
-199 REDEMILVRKTNPFK
+199 REDEMILVRKTKPFK
-214 VGDIVAI
+214 VEDIVSI
-221 NERGLERLRSIKDD
+221 NEKGLERLKHIKNEA
-235 KTKAGPFEI
+235 KVGPFEI
-244 IEPISCFNDYK
+244 IKSINCFNDYK
-255 IRSLNNQLSSAW
+255 IRSLNNQLSSTL
-267 MLSADEIN
+267 MLSADEID
-275 HVDIKMEIKPNK
+275 HVDIKIETKSDKENK
-287 EVKREKGED
+287 KEKGEN

-313 SGIAALT
+313 SGVAALT

-333 YVRYNTETKA
+333 YVRYNTETKT
-343 IENQMDLVIKD
+343 IENQMDLVIKG

-380 QVVAIKENGSLIA
+380 QVIAIKENGSLIA

-417 KVVSLLNMQE
+417 KVVSLLNMQDS
-427 PNMPGGF
+427 NMPGGF

-442 NKEDDMMKTLLMSQ
+442 NKEDKENKDDDMMKAILMSQ

-494 FMHGAPINNYSSQG
+494 FMHGTPINNYSSQG
-508 ANTPNMYSRGMFD
+508 ANTLTMFSKEMFD
-521 LNKTEPQPITSE
+521 SNKMQPQPMTSKG
-533 NIGLSEEQ
+533 NGLSEEQ
-541 FQRLL
+541 FERLL
-546 KEMKNL
+546 EEMKNL
-552 NKEKEN
+552 DKVK
-558 VNLEDIDPSDF
+558 LEDIDPSDF

>member
-1 MAFIKKGDKV
+1 MTFIKKGDKV
-11 RLSSY
+11 RLSSQ
-16 EANYRKVN
+16 EANYRKVK
-24 LNDIFTVIEPQ
+24 LDDIFTVIETQ
-35 GHEQDESIIEDELG
+35 VHEQVESIIEDKLG
-49 NTLFVYNHHLIPAK
+49 NILYVYTHHLIPAE
-63 YKEPKV
+63 YKEPIA
-69 GDIITLNEQGITKL
+69 GDIITLNNQGITKL
-83 QKLHSTCFYNPNDKF
+83 QASDPTYRYNEKF
-98 EIMRNIIYNGTIR
+98 EVMKSINHNGTIK
-111 IKKVSTSV
+111 IKYVGAPV
-119 FYSVYL
+119 FHSVYL
-125 KDINLELI
+125 EDINLELI
-133 GETKKVI
+133 EKTM

-146 IKLTKEGIERIAEY
+146 IKLTEEAMERIAED
-160 ESLEDYEFL
+160 ELLDDYELL
-169 ECEQTILSLKDSDGE
+169 EREQTILSLKDSDGE
-184 YKIRSSKNRDSYWYA
+184 YKIRPSKDKNLYWYA
-199 REDEMILVRKTNPFK
+199 RENEMILIRKAKPFK
-214 VGDIVAI
+214 VGDIVSI
-221 NERGLERLRSIKDD
+221 NERGLERLRNIKDD
-235 KTKAGPFEI
+235 KTKEGPFEI

-255 IRSLNNQLSSAW
+255 IRSLNNQLSSTW
-267 MLSADEIN
+267 MLSADEID

-287 EVKREKGED
+287 EVKKEKGED

-343 IENQMDLVIKD
+343 MENQMDLVIKG

-417 KVVSLLNMQE
+417 KVVSLLNMQD

-442 NKEDDMMKTLLMSQ
+442 NKEDKENKDDDMMKAILMSQ

-478 DMMNTILL
+478 DMINTILL

-508 ANTPNMYSRGMFD
+508 TNTLTMFSKEMFD
-521 LNKTEPQPITSE
+521 SNRMQPQPMTSKG
-533 NIGLSEEQ
+533 NGLSEEQ
-541 FQRLL
+541 FERFLE
-546 KEMKNL
+546 EMKNL
-552 NKEKEN
+552 DK

>member
-11 RLSSY
+11 RLSSH

-24 LNDIFTVIEPQ
+24 LNDIFTVIETQ
-35 GHEQDESIIEDELG
+35 VHEQVESIIEDKLG
-49 NTLFVYNHHLIPAK
+49 NILYVYNHHLIPAE
-63 YKEPKV
+63 YKEPIA
-69 GDIITLNEQGITKL
+69 GDIITLNKQGITKL
-83 QKLHSTCFYNPNDKF
+83 QASNPTYGPNDKF
-98 EIMRNIIYNGTIR
+98 EVMKSINHNGTIK
-111 IKKVSTSV
+111 IKYVGV
-119 FYSVYL
+119 PVYL
-125 KDINLELI
+125 EDINLELI
-133 GETKKVI
+133 EKTI

-146 IKLTKEGIERIAEY
+146 IKLTKEAMERIAED
-160 ESLEDYEFL
+160 ELLDDYEFL

-184 YKIRSSKNRDSYWYA
+184 YKIRPSKDKNLYWYV
-199 REDEMILVRKTNPFK
+199 RENEMILIRKAKPFK
-214 VGDIVAI
+214 VGDIVSI
-221 NERGLERLRSIKDD
+221 NEKGLERLKHIKNEA
-235 KTKAGPFEI
+235 KVGSFKI
-244 IEPISCFNDYK
+244 IEPINCHNDYK
-255 IRSLNNQLSSAW
+255 IKSLNNQLSSAW
-267 MLSADEIN
+267 MLSADEID
-275 HVDIKMEIKPNK
+275 HVDIKMEVKSNK
-287 EVKREKGED
+287 EVEKEKGED

-313 SGIAALT
+313 SGVAALT

-343 IENQMDLVIKD
+343 IENQMDLVIKG

-359 YVMPYNVVAV
+359 YIMPYNVVAV

-417 KVVSLLNMQE
+417 KVVSLLNMQD
-427 PNMPGGF
+427 PNIPGGF

-442 NKEDDMMKTLLMSQ
+442 NKEDKDDDMMKAILMSQ

-478 DMMNTILL
+478 DMINTILL

-494 FMHGAPINNYSSQG
+494 FMHGTPINNYSSQG
-508 ANTPNMYSRGMFD
+508 TNTLTMFSKEMFD
-521 LNKTEPQPITSE
+521 SNRMQPQPMTSKG
-533 NIGLSEEQ
+533 NGLSEEQ
-541 FQRLL
+541 FERLL
-546 KEMKNL
+546 EEMKNL
-552 NKEKEN
+552 DK